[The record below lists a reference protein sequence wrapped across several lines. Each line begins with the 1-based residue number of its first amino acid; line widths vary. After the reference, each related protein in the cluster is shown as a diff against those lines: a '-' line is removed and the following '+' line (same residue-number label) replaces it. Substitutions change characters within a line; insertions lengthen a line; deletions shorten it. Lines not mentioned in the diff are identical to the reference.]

1 MDTDPM
7 NMNPVASRQSEGFP
21 VDQPLQ
27 ALQKDHHYVRELFGH
42 FLNSQDVLVKQQAGP
57 QILMA
62 LEMHTALEEAVFYP
76 RVRSVDPTLVAECED
91 EHGQAD
97 QLIQQL
103 KGMDVTD
110 PQCDRMFRHLCDA
123 ILHHIDV
130 EENRLFPKLRQSSVD
145 MEALGLEMQA
155 FEANMVAQ
163 QAQQSERKDRTAN
176 RPLP

>member
-7 NMNPVASRQSEGFP
+7 DMNPVGNRQSEGFP

-27 ALQKDHHYVRELFGH
+27 ALEKDHHYVRELFGH
-42 FLNSQDVLVKQQAGP
+42 FLNTQDVLVKQQAGP
-57 QILMA
+57 HILMA
-62 LEMHTALEEAVFYP
+62 LEMHAALEEAVFYP
-76 RVRSVDPTLVAECED
+76 SVRSVDPALVKECEE
-91 EHGQAD
+91 EHAQAD

-123 ILHHIDV
+123 VLHHIEV
-130 EENRLFPKLRQSSVD
+130 EENRLFPAVRQSNID

-155 FEANMVAQ
+155 FEANMVTQ
-163 QAQQSERKDRTAN
+163 LAQQSDRQDITAN

>member
-7 NMNPVASRQSEGFP
+7 DMNPVGNRQSEGFP

-27 ALQKDHHYVRELFGH
+27 ALEKDHHYVRELFGH
-42 FLNSQDVLVKQQAGP
+42 FLNTQDVLVRQQAGP
-57 QILMA
+57 QILLA
-62 LEMHTALEEAVFYP
+62 LEMHAALEEAVFYP
-76 RVRSVDPTLVAECED
+76 HVRSVDPALVTECEE

-97 QLIQQL
+97 QLIRQL

-123 ILHHIDV
+123 VLHHIEA
-130 EENRLFPKLRQSSVD
+130 EENRLFPKLRQSSMD

-155 FEANMVAQ
+155 FESNMVAQ
-163 QAQQSERKDRTAN
+163 QAQQSERKDASAGRS
-176 RPLP
+176 LP

>member
-7 NMNPVASRQSEGFP
+7 DMNPVGNRQSEGFP

-27 ALQKDHHYVRELFGH
+27 ALEKDHHYVRELFGH
-42 FLNSQDVLVKQQAGP
+42 FLNTQDVLVKQQAGP
-57 QILMA
+57 QILLA
-62 LEMHTALEEAVFYP
+62 LEMHAALEEAVFYP
-76 RVRSVDPTLVAECED
+76 RVRSADPALVNECEE
-91 EHGQAD
+91 EHAQE
-97 QLIQQL
+97 L

-123 ILHHIDV
+123 VLHHIEA
-130 EENRLFPKLRQSSVD
+130 EENRLFPKLRQSNID

-155 FEANMVAQ
+155 FEANMVTQ
-163 QAQQSERKDRTAN
+163 QAQQSDRQDVTAN